1 MGLYKTAKSEF
12 SGALT
17 KVVDNKYVAWGLI
30 IGSGYL
36 AIRFVNKGFAG
47 LGAFG
52 SGISNL
58 FIRNKVRA
66 ANPGVTNDQYN
77 AAYTIADGL
86 AKAFGKYKS
95 DNSNSH
101 WDEDED
107 TICALINSIQSADQ
121 AKLVKQIYT
130 AITGFDLYANYDA
143 YVHWPDGAN
152 DTQVNWIK

>member
-12 SGALT
+12 SSALT
-17 KVVDNKYVAWGLI
+17 SVVDNKYVAWGLI

-52 SGISNL
+52 TGINNL

-66 ANPGVTNDQYN
+66 SNPGVTNDQYN
-77 AAYTIADGL
+77 AAQVIADGL

-95 DNSNSH
+95 ESEFST
-101 WDEDED
+101 WDEDEEK
-107 TICALINSIQSADQ
+107 ICALINSLQSLDQ

-130 AITGFDLYANYDA
+130 AITGYDLYANYDS

-152 DTQVNWIK
+152 ETQLNWIK